1 MKTQRFVS
9 LRIASMTLA
18 VFAAGVLAASA
29 QTASNPDRVTFFSEP
44 NFKGDALTMEAGANV
59 ANLDTLHRPNSRP
72 WTFAISS
79 VRVEGAAKA
88 IVYDTPGFRGDHL
101 EITRSI
107 TDLYG
112 ERRSRTPGA
121 TWDRSIVSVNVVG
134 PSRTVVTAPVPS
146 YPPPPPPPPT
156 VVVVAPP
163 PPPPAVVEV
172 RPAMGPREAES
183 IVQRAYRE
191 VLDRNADPEGLR
203 RYRDRLMR
211 EGWSER
217 QVIEAL
223 QRSSEARAI
232 NADEAIT
239 RLYRE
244 VLGRDPDPGGLNHYR
259 QLWRD
264 GWTQGRIRDDLR
276 RSAEGREGYA
286 RTVITRVYRDLLGR
300 DPDPGGYATYEKL
313 IRERGWTERQVRE
326 AIMSSDEYR
335 QRRGRR

>member
-1 MKTQRFVS
+1 MKIPRFPS
-9 LRIASMTLA
+9 LRAATSAFACL
-18 VFAAGVLAASA
+18 AAGLVTTSA
-29 QTASNPDRVTFFSEP
+29 QTPGNPDRVTFYSEP
-44 NFKGDALTMEAGANV
+44 NFKGDALTVEAGANV
-59 ANLDTLHRPNSRP
+59 PNLDTLRRPNSRP

-79 VRVEGAAKA
+79 VRIEGAAKA
-88 IVYDTPGFRGDHL
+88 IVYDSPGLRGDQL

-121 TWDRSIVSVNVVG
+121 TWDRSIVSINVVG
-134 PSRTVVTAPVPS
+134 PARTIVTAPPPS
-146 YPPPPPPPPT
+146 YPPPPTT

-163 PPPPAVVEV
+163 PPPPPVVEV
-172 RPAMGPREAES
+172 RPALSPREADL

-223 QRSSEARAI
+223 QRSAEARAI

-244 VLGRDPDPGGLNHYR
+244 LLGRDPDPGGLNHYR

-276 RSAEGREGYA
+276 RSAEGRESYA
-286 RTVITRVYRDLLGR
+286 RTVITRAYRDLLGR
-300 DPDPGGYATYEKL
+300 DPDPGGYATYERN
-313 IRERGWTERQVRE
+313 IRERGWSERQVRE
-326 AIMSSDEYR
+326 AIMSSQEYR
-335 QRRGRR
+335 QRQRRR